1 MANAIIAERRNI
13 IPSIGR
19 EAIAEGGMVWKG
31 SAIAIAPQY
40 TLRPFRPDLATD
52 LFGSHLAAMVEW
64 LIYEW
69 EYHVWAV
76 VAVVASAIAAI
87 SIWADWRRQKRKTIG
102 QVSYVPWTGISML
115 AVGVTLIAAALAVKM
130 G

>member
-1 MANAIIAERRNI
+1 MI
-13 IPSIGR
+13 
-19 EAIAEGGMVWKG
+19 
-31 SAIAIAPQY
+31 
-40 TLRPFRPDLATD
+40 
-52 LFGSHLAAMVEW
+52 EW

-76 VAVVASAIAAI
+76 VAVAAAAIAAI

-102 QVSYVPWTGISML
+102 KVSYVPWTGISML